1 MYNLFFFIFISS
13 SFLICSNPK
22 SYDNYY
28 DFIVDNNQFINYK
41 YVEDENFHSYLFIYD
56 ISKLRDSRRWNRNQK
71 SALDIAFKKARLS
84 AISNLMESICCG
96 FDISNFKSISK
107 LNLIDNNN
115 KKMSYKLDVKQ
126 KNEIQ
131 YVETFLEDVIGDEIF
146 YGVRINKDK
155 ALNTNCSCNLKL
167 N

>member
-1 MYNLFFFIFISS
+1 M
-13 SFLICSNPK
+13 
-22 SYDNYY
+22 
-28 DFIVDNNQFINYK
+28 
-41 YVEDENFHSYLFIYD
+41 
-56 ISKLRDSRRWNRNQK
+56 RDSRRWNRNQK

-96 FDISNFKSISK
+96 FDISNFKSTSK